1 MADEILTTSIDELAA
16 IAVAEANLSLR
27 NNIDLTS
34 LITRR
39 DLAPGQISVRFPVY
53 GSVAAAA
60 LTEGSE
66 AANTA
71 VTTTG
76 VVLTPTT
83 NAVIA
88 HAITDLADH
97 SAPQLMAD
105 LGLKAANAIR
115 KKRNADIFALFAGFS
130 TVLGA
135 TTVDITEALI
145 LQAKKKLFQNDA
157 DGYPYLVMTPEVME
171 DLWTLYSL
179 NTNNTADNVRT
190 AIYAGEM
197 PVIYGVKPFVINGVD
212 ETGDV
217 KCGMFTKEAL
227 GVAFA
232 WEIKVEIQRRAKLV
246 GYDFVASSAYAVGEI
261 NDGYGVELLV
271 DGADA

>member
-1 MADEILTTSIDELAA
+1 MADEILTTSIDELAS

-27 NNIDLTS
+27 NGIDLAS

-39 DLAPGQISVRFPVY
+39 DLAPGQISVRFPIY
-53 GSVAAAA
+53 ASVAAAA
-60 LTEGSE
+60 LTEGNE

-97 SAPQLMAD
+97 AAPQLMVD
-105 LGLKAANAIR
+105 LGRKAADAIR
-115 KKRNADIFALFAGFS
+115 KKRNADIFALFDGFS
-130 TVLGA
+130 NALG
-135 TTVDITEALI
+135 TTNVDITEALI
-145 LQAKKKLFQNDA
+145 RQAKKILMQNDA
-157 DGYPYLVMTPEVME
+157 DGIPYLVLTPEVAE
-171 DLWTLYSL
+171 DLLGLYSL
-179 NTNNTADNVRT
+179 NTSNTADNVRD
-190 AIYAGEM
+190 AVYAGQM
-197 PVIYGVKPFVINGVD
+197 PVIYGVRPFVINGPT
-212 ETGDV
+212 ETTDL
-217 KCGMFTKEAL
+217 KCGMFTREAL
-227 GVAFA
+227 GIAVA
-232 WEIKVEIQRRAKLV
+232 WEVKVEIQRRAKLV

-271 DGADA
+271 DGAD